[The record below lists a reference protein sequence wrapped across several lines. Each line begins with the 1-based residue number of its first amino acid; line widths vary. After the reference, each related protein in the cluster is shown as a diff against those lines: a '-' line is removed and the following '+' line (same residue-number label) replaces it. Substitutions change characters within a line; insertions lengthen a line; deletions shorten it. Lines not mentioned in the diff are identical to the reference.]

1 MKDVLGQAIYDYHY
15 RLSPSKLYIH
25 NKFGLPDVMPVET
38 YFREEEDMPLLE
50 LKALELCKGNIL
62 DIGAGA
68 GSHALYLQHHQ
79 QQVTALEISPLA
91 SEVMKARGVKNI
103 ITADVN
109 TFTGQTFDTLLLM
122 MNGIGLTAN
131 LPGLSIFF
139 EHAKTLLSPGGQLIF
154 DSSNVAYLYKNAIR
168 PINKYYGIIDFR
180 YEYKRQKT
188 TWFTWLYV
196 DMKTLHKIAAAAGW
210 LTEILFT
217 DDHDQYLARLT
228 LK

>member
-1 MKDVLGQAIYDYHY
+1 MLGQAIYDYHY

-25 NKFGLPDVMPVET
+25 NKFGLPDIMPVET
-38 YFREEEDMPLLE
+38 YFRDEVDMPTLE
-50 LKALELCKGNIL
+50 LKALELCTGSIL

-68 GSHALYLQHHQ
+68 GSHALYLQQ
-79 QQVTALEISPLA
+79 NNCVVTALELSPLA
-91 SEVMKARGVKNI
+91 SEVMQARGVKNI
-103 ITADVN
+103 ITADIN
-109 TFTGQTFDTLLLM
+109 TFTGQPYDTLLLM

-131 LPGLSIFF
+131 LAGLSIFF
-139 EHAKTLLSPGGQLIF
+139 EHAKTLLSPKGQLIF

-188 TWFTWLYV
+188 AWFTWLYV
-196 DMKTLHKIAAAAGW
+196 DMKTLQKIAASAGW
-210 LTEILFT
+210 IPEILFT

>member
-1 MKDVLGQAIYDYHY
+1 
-15 RLSPSKLYIH
+15 
-25 NKFGLPDVMPVET
+25 MP
-38 YFREEEDMPLLE
+38 PLE
-50 LKALELCKGNIL
+50 LKALEICTGSIL

-68 GSHALYLQHHQ
+68 GSHALCLQQNKHT
-79 QQVTALEISPLA
+79 VTALEISPLA

-109 TFTGQTFDTLLLM
+109 TFTGSKFDSLLLM

-131 LPGLSIFF
+131 LDGLSIFF
-139 EHAKTLLSPGGQLIF
+139 EHAKTLLKPGGQLIF

-168 PINKYYGIIDFR
+168 PITKYYGMIDFR

-188 TWFTWLYV
+188 AWFTWLYV
-196 DMKTLHKIAAAAGW
+196 DMKKLQKIAAAAGW
-210 LTEILFT
+210 LTEIIFT

-228 LK
+228 LQ